1 MTTRAKSPRTDQPV
15 PAELVN
21 RLPLDEDTPRPVV
34 VLDQSFASGARTRWH
49 SHRRT
54 ELLHA
59 SGGLLVLHTENGTWT
74 APAGHALLVA
84 ADVPHEL
91 AAYGCIAMRAA
102 FLSDEILAGP
112 MTRDCRVIAVSDLLD
127 IALRALAEGPLL
139 YEPAGR
145 GGHLAALVADE
156 IGRAAEIEIALPVP
170 QNKALRKLCR
180 DLIQTPSLA
189 HDLDGW
195 SAVAGVSRSTF
206 TRRFRAETG
215 LSFAEWRRRLRML
228 HAMTLNAEGAPL
240 RFAAET
246 AGYRSANA
254 LRDMMRRTMNRT
266 IGPVGASAAATAA
279 AGRA

>member
-1 MTTRAKSPRTDQPV
+1 M

-21 RLPLDEDTPRPVV
+21 KLPLDEDTPRPVV
-34 VLDQSFASGARTRWH
+34 VLDQSFPSGARTRWH

-59 SGGLLVLHTENGTWT
+59 SGGLLVLNTENGTWT

-91 AAYGCIAMRAA
+91 AAYGCVSMRAA
-102 FLSDEILAGP
+102 FLSDEVLDGT
-112 MTRDCRVIAVSDLLD
+112 MSRDCRVIAVSDLLD
-127 IALRALAEGPLL
+127 IALKALAEGPLL
-139 YEPAGR
+139 YDPAGR

-156 IGRAAEIEIALPVP
+156 IGRAGEIEIALPVP
-170 QNKALRKLCR
+170 QHKALRKLCR
-180 DLIQTPSLA
+180 ELIQTPSLA

-195 SAVAGVSRSTF
+195 SEVVGVSRSTF

-228 HAMTLNAEGAPL
+228 HALTLSADGVSL
-240 RFAAET
+240 RLAAET
-246 AGYRSANA
+246 AGYRSTNA
-254 LRDMMRRTMNRT
+254 LRDMMRRTMSRT
-266 IGPVGASAAATAA
+266 ISKTAA
-279 AGRA
+279 PTALQRA